1 MRVVQARARWVQAA
15 PPAHLQQAVGGSTA
29 SRCDYN
35 LRHVKLV
42 RERAFADHNA
52 AKAFPAE
59 LVSLIEEK
67 GFVREQVFNA
77 DETDC
82 FGKRC

>member
-1 MRVVQARARWVQAA
+1 M
-15 PPAHLQQAVGGSTA
+15 
-29 SRCDYN
+29 
-35 LRHVKLV
+35 RHVKLV

-67 GFVREQVFNA
+67 GYVREQVFNA
-77 DETDC
+77 DETAC